1 MPASLSRAFAALALL
16 AAAPPP
22 DARQTLRALQRMD
35 VALATTGYRLATAN
49 VALCQDRQPASGL
62 LIHGIEQYGPAYR
75 TAAADLFSLGS
86 APGIAA
92 ILPGSPAE
100 RAGIRPGDELRAI
113 NGAPL
118 PPEPRGHDF
127 TRIAAVLDRLDAAL
141 AAGPVTLGLARG
153 PVTLA
158 GIPACASRFQV
169 TPSDKLA
176 AGADGRIVEID
187 SGLMAYAND
196 GNEIAV
202 IVAHELAHNI
212 LGHPARLDRDGVSRR
227 AKIGKD
233 AGKIRE
239 TEIEADLF
247 SLRLLANAGYPLEA
261 APAFWRRFGKQ
272 HGFGIFSDSTHLRW
286 KKRVALIEAEIAR
299 LKVAK

>member
-1 MPASLSRAFAALALL
+1 MSALLFRALAALALI

-22 DARQTLRALQRMD
+22 DARQTLKALQQMD
-35 VALATTGYRLATAN
+35 IVLATTGYRLATAN
-49 VALCQDRQPASGL
+49 VALCKSQQPASGL
-62 LIHGIEQYGPAYR
+62 LVQGIEQYGSGYR
-75 TAAADLFSLGS
+75 TAAAALFSLGS
-86 APGIAA
+86 APGVAA
-92 ILPGSPAE
+92 VIPDSPAA
-100 RAGIRPGDELRAI
+100 RAGIRPGDALLSI

-118 PPEPRGHDF
+118 PPEPKTHDF
-127 TRIAAVLDRLDAAL
+127 TRIAAVLDQLDAAL

-153 PVTLA
+153 PVTLT

-169 TPSDKLA
+169 TPSDTLA
-176 AGADGRIVEID
+176 AGADGRIVEVD
-187 SGLMAYAND
+187 SGLMSYAND

-212 LGHPARLDRDGVSRR
+212 LAHPARLDREGVSRR

-261 APAFWRRFGKQ
+261 APAFWRRFGRQ

-299 LKVAK
+299 LRAGK